1 MRPIHVGIPISYDY
15 KYLPLCLVQIYET
28 ADKITLAID
37 KNRKTWAGMKYEFDE
52 AFLSNIL
59 ANDPLHKISLYEDD
73 FSIPELSSKDC
84 EKRERR
90 MIRQFMKSEEE
101 NAWHLQIDTDEY
113 FIDFNTFVNFLHEIE
128 RYFDGYITVKVRW
141 KTIFKLYDNGIVIAE
156 DNEGM
161 GYFPVASYG
170 GFRWN
175 PTKEEIVIGTDFGV
189 LHQSWGRNEEEVKFK
204 ISNWGHCVD
213 FDTEAYFEFWKSVN
227 RYNAPYIHDCHP
239 LGKYCG
245 WNRLQYVDGSI
256 QTVIDSLRKDEPE
269 IEFHPSI
276 IRRAKRQKRIYAIRS
291 NRVVQ
296 MLKPLIKDVIG
307 KR

>member
-15 KYLPLCLVQIYET
+15 KYLPLCLAQIYET

-37 KNRKTWAGMKYEFDE
+37 KNRKTWAGKKYEFDE
-52 AFLSNIL
+52 AFLSDFL
-59 ANDPLHKISLYEDD
+59 ANDPRHKISLYEDD
-73 FSIPELSSKDC
+73 FSIPELSSMDC
-84 EKRERR
+84 DKRERR

-113 FIDFNTFVNFLHEIE
+113 FINFSSFIHFLHNLEKH
-128 RYFDGYITVKVRW
+128 YTGHITVMPRLV
-141 KTIFKLYDNGIVIAE
+141 TIFKQVSGGLIIA
-156 DNEGM
+156 DDDYNS
-161 GYFPVASYG
+161 GYFPVASIG
-170 GFRWN
+170 GSRFN
-175 PTKEEIVIGTDFGV
+175 PADDELIIRTDFKV

-204 ISNWGHCVD
+204 ISNWGHNVD
-213 FDTEAYFEFWKSVN
+213 FDTEEYFEFWKSVN

-256 QTVIDSLRKDEPE
+256 QTVIGSLRKDEPE

-276 IRRAKRQKRIYAIRS
+276 IRRAKRQKRIDAIRS